1 MKKPQKPK
9 PRYIDLDLED
19 ALSQKWI
26 EGAKEHRKPGQ
37 IGFQGDPFEELYQEL
52 LDSINLTA
60 VVEQKGAELPGFH
73 TTFRNM
79 ALTLQAREKE
89 LRRRA

>member
-1 MKKPQKPK
+1 M
-9 PRYIDLDLED
+9 DLED

-26 EGAKEHRKPGQ
+26 EGAKEHRKPGE
-37 IGFQGDPFEELYQEL
+37 IGFQGDWVEELFQEL
-52 LDSINLTA
+52 LDAINLTA
-60 VVEQKGAELPGFH
+60 VGEEKGAELPGFK

-89 LRRRA
+89 LRRRIP